1 MKKTN
6 KSFQSVLVDMII
18 HLRTLETEESFASY
32 QIQDLFSCGLMCIF
46 ACGGREFDDVH
57 LHINLKVFSSGD
69 KREKLNVD
77 WSTIDR
83 QNFNRKFWRILD
95 YMARIKILEV
105 ELNTKQV
112 DNLAKQVDNLAEFFP
127 RKIFNIFQKNS
138 LKSFQDLIDCRD
150 FYSLIYF
157 SGNDIYSFLGGFE
170 KLWNH
175 LYSLSRVHIY
185 WLSKADS
192 SPAKESSIKKSFQF
206 TLLQKISRLKK
217 MENVFKFH
225 TFEIAQF
232 FGRDVAR
239 LLKEAEFKTLQ
250 DLIDFDDLYNR
261 VSLFPQNNIQEFHR
275 EFSRVYYCFSFLA
288 EMKKRIKRI

>member
-1 MKKTN
+1 MTKTKK
-6 KSFQSVLVDMII
+6 SYQSVLVDMII
-18 HLRTLETEESFASY
+18 HLRTLETEEAFVSY
-32 QIQDLFSCGLMCIF
+32 QIQDLFSSGLMCIF
-46 ACGGREFDDVH
+46 KCSGLEFQDVH
-57 LHINLKVFSSGD
+57 LHINLNVFSSGD
-69 KREKLNVD
+69 KREHLNVD
-77 WSTIDR
+77 WSTVDR

-95 YMARIKILEV
+95 NMARIKILEV

-112 DNLAKQVDNLAEFFP
+112 DNLAEFFP
-127 RKIFNIFQKNS
+127 RKIFKIFQKKS
-138 LKSFQDLIDCRD
+138 LKTFQDLIDCRD

-175 LYSLSRVHIY
+175 LYSLSRVRLY

-232 FGRDVAR
+232 FGRDVSR
-239 LLKEAEFKTLQ
+239 LLKEAELNTLQ

-261 VSLFPQNNIQEFHR
+261 VSLFPQNNIQEFDR
-275 EFSRVYYCFSFLA
+275 EFSRVYYCFCFLE